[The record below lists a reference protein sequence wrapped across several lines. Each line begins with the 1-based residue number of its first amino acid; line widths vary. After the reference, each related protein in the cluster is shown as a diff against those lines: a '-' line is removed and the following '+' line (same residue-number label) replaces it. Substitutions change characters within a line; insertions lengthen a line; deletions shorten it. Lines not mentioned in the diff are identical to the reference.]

1 MANCKNTAAASE
13 EPSFNAS
20 SEIVT
25 DVHDVNDVLVRLK
38 GLLGELDAMGCPRAA
53 SYLSMAID
61 HVELDFATKSK

>member
-1 MANCKNTAAASE
+1 MANGNDIVPALK
-13 EPSFNAS
+13 EPS
-20 SEIVT
+20 T
-25 DVHDVNDVLVRLK
+25 DENPKIMEDIENVNDVLVRLK